1 MEKGDKLILAMV
13 NNKGVVGKTTTS
25 VNLSAELANRGYRV
39 LLIDLDRQGSASLS
53 LGVARSD
60 MKPSAADVLLEGVSI
75 DQVFWQSGI
84 ENLDLLS
91 GSMEMANADLIL
103 ADVQGRENRLEHAIR
118 NIIQEYEFIVVDC
131 PPSLSLLS
139 INALVAADAFM
150 VPLVPQYLALEGLVN
165 LLEAVDRIREGIGT
179 KAELQRLLLTLVD
192 YRTNVAREIVAKI
205 RGTLQGSGF
214 QERDSR
220 QYPPGRSAEFWSD
233 RI

>member
-1 MEKGDKLILAMV
+1 MILAMV